1 MPPRCLPLLSALA
14 ELLAGGLVFLYVR
27 KGLPR
32 GRAVQAPWRELV
44 RRYPDLD
51 RDLDMIWQCY
61 RG

>member
-1 MPPRCLPLLSALA
+1 MHPSWITLVADLA

-32 GRAVQAPWRELV
+32 GRAVRAPWRELV